1 MPRRRFKLS
10 GERRFTQQKSRLGC
24 NARTGLAAG
33 EQFVA
38 FGVFIHRSDSMY
50 EDTPAEQ
57 YQFPSQYLARA
68 KSCIGDW
75 IIYYEPTK
83 AQGSRGY
90 FAIAKVQQIIPDPN
104 ASGMYIAVI
113 EPNSYLDF
121 PNPVPFRDDDGLL
134 EQGLLNDQ
142 GKISGRAQS
151 AVRSISATDFSRITE
166 LGLAE
171 ETTLLPRIDSPFT
184 FPGMQDTQSA
194 FQYEQERSRVAYLTS
209 RIVRDRIFRRVVLRA
224 YDARCAVTSLK
235 LINGHGRAE
244 VEAAH
249 IRPVEENGPD
259 IVSNGLALSGTAHWM
274 FDRGLISIADDHE
287 ILISRH
293 VNDEAGARAIINK
306 TGRILVPGRAADH
319 PHPHFLRW
327 HRENRFKI

>member
-1 MPRRRFKLS
+1 M
-10 GERRFTQQKSRLGC
+10 
-24 NARTGLAAG
+24 
-33 EQFVA
+33 A
-38 FGVFIHRSDSMY
+38 FGVFIHRSDSIY
-50 EDTPAEQ
+50 KDTPAEQ
-57 YQFPSQYLARA
+57 YQFPSQYLARVEA
-68 KSCIGDW
+68 CVGDW

-83 AQGSRGY
+83 AQDSRGY
-90 FAIAKVQQIIPDPN
+90 FAIARVQQVIPDPST
-104 ASGMYIAVI
+104 SGMYIAVI

-121 PNPVPFRDDDGLL
+121 ANPVPFRDDDGLI
-134 EQGLLNDQ
+134 ERGLLNDQ

-151 AVRSISATDFSRITE
+151 AVRPISAADFNRITE

-171 ETTLLPRIDSPFT
+171 ETSLLPRIDAPPA
-184 FPGMQDTQSA
+184 FPSMQETQSS

-224 YDARCAVTSLK
+224 YDARCAITSLK
-235 LINGHGRAE
+235 LINGQGRAE

-249 IRPVEENGPD
+249 IRPVEADGPD

-293 VNDEAGARAIINK
+293 VNDEAGVRAIINK
-306 TGRILVPGRAADH
+306 MGRILPPARAADQ

-327 HRENRFKI
+327 HRENRFKV

>member
-1 MPRRRFKLS
+1 MSMLRDSVGS
-10 GERRFTQQKSRLGC
+10 GSRG
-24 NARTGLAAG
+24 
-33 EQFVA
+33 QSVA
-38 FGVFIHRSDSMY
+38 FGVFIHRSDSIY
-50 EDTPAEQ
+50 DDTPAEQ
-57 YQFPSQYLARA
+57 YQFPSQYLARV

-83 AQGSRGY
+83 SQESRGY
-90 FAIAKVQQIIPDPN
+90 FAIARVQQVIPDPS
-104 ASGMYIAVI
+104 ASDMYIAVI

-121 PNPVPFRDDDGLL
+121 ANPVPFRDNDGLL
-134 EQGLLNDQ
+134 ERGLLNEQ

-151 AVRSISATDFSRITE
+151 AVRPISAADFNRITE

-171 ETTLLPRIDSPFT
+171 ETALLPRIDATPASLE
-184 FPGMQDTQSA
+184 MQETQA
-194 FQYEQERSRVAYLTS
+194 PFQYEQERSRVASLTS
-209 RIVRDRIFRRVVLRA
+209 RIVRDRVFRRVVLRA
-224 YDARCAVTSLK
+224 YDARCAITSLK

-249 IRPVEENGPD
+249 IRPVEANGPD
-259 IVSNGLALSGTAHWM
+259 IISNGLALSGTAHWM
-274 FDRGLISIADDHE
+274 FDRGLITIADDHE

-306 TGRILVPGRAADH
+306 TGRILIPARAADH

>member
-1 MPRRRFKLS
+1 
-10 GERRFTQQKSRLGC
+10 
-24 NARTGLAAG
+24 
-33 EQFVA
+33 VA
-38 FGVFIHRSDSMY
+38 FGVFIHRPDSIY
-50 EDTPAEQ
+50 NDTPAEQ
-57 YQFPSQYLARA
+57 YQFPSQYLDRV

-83 AQGSRGY
+83 AQESRGY
-90 FAIAKVQQIIPDPN
+90 FAVAKVQQVIPDP
-104 ASGMYIAVI
+104 SSPGMYLAVI
-113 EPNSYLDF
+113 EPNTYLDF
-121 PNPVPFRDDDGLL
+121 ANPVPFRDDDGLL
-134 EQGLLNDQ
+134 ERGLLNDQ

-151 AVRSISATDFSRITE
+151 AVRPISAQDFERITE

-171 ETTLLPRIDSPFT
+171 EATLLPRIDAPAASL
-184 FPGMQDTQSA
+184 GMEEMQSS

-224 YDARCAVTSLK
+224 YDARCAITSLK

-249 IRPVEENGPD
+249 IRPVEASGPD

-274 FDRGLISIADDHE
+274 FDRGLITVADDHE
-287 ILISRH
+287 IMISRH

-306 TGRILVPGRAADH
+306 TGRILIPARAADR
-319 PHPHFLRW
+319 PHPRFLRW
-327 HRENRFKI
+327 HRENRFKV